1 MVPES
6 RGGGGGEHF
15 DREEASSGRGKLN
28 TSFTAKID
36 SAADQM
42 KVARRPI
49 EMWTLEEGS
58 NERNLTHTELFQ
70 VGERR
75 EEKSLEQHMLDKCNS
90 YIQFNWH

>member
-1 MVPES
+1 
-6 RGGGGGEHF
+6 
-15 DREEASSGRGKLN
+15 
-28 TSFTAKID
+28 
-36 SAADQM
+36 M

-75 EEKSLEQHMLDKCNS
+75 EEKILEQHMLDKCNS
-90 YIQFNWH
+90 YIQSNWH